1 LNVDAFDHADR
12 AEEGEMARQI
22 LKGLAM
28 LMMIVGLAL
37 ATAVSASGQSNERAI
52 VQVPFD
58 FIGATRD
65 FRAGNYDVRVINKA
79 GDVLSIR
86 NADSN
91 AQEISLMHDSLAK
104 SGQALNAKLV
114 FHRYGNTYFLSQV
127 WMAGDNT
134 GRELTMSRQERAIE
148 RELKAIASNRGDNR
162 TLYEVVEV
170 IATTR

>member
-1 LNVDAFDHADR
+1 MTR
-12 AEEGEMARQI
+12 KI
-22 LKGLAM
+22 LKGLTM

-79 GDVLSIR
+79 GDLLSIR
-86 NADSN
+86 NADAD
-91 AQEISLMHDSLAK
+91 AQELSLMHKSGLAK
-104 SGQALNAKLV
+104 SGQALNARLV

-127 WMAGDNT
+127 WMAGDST
-134 GRELTMSRQERAIE
+134 GRELTRSRQERAIE

-162 TLYEVVEV
+162 PLYEVVEV